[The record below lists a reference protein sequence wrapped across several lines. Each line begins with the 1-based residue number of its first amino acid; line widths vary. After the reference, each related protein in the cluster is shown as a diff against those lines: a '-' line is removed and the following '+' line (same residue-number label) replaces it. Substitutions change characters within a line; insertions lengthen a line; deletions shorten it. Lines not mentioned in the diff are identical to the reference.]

1 MKKQIHFI
9 AILLF
14 FLSINCTKGFSL
26 DNNMIKTPLSES
38 MDEGNK
44 LLSKGK
50 FNSAITIW
58 QKLLEQDA
66 SNANVNF
73 KMGMCYFNSIDEQS
87 KALPYFR
94 KASKTMVEKYDFF
107 NTSEK
112 AAPYDVLYFLGQT
125 YLANNQPD
133 SALIMF
139 FQYDDKNNG
148 TPSIPVDKAIR
159 NCINAKNA
167 AKSPRDVTMKNP
179 GKNVNSTFLETNPVL
194 TIDNSVMFFASRR
207 APKEGAKKT
216 SNINGKFD
224 EDIYFTMKDAK
235 GNWETAIAFKWNTD
249 KDEAPLCLSAD
260 GLTLYI
266 RKDING
272 QADVFQ
278 SNYIDK
284 VWSEPKPVSEI
295 NTSSNETGVSVSAD
309 GKYLYFSSDK
319 EGGIGKFDIYQC
331 VKTGS
336 KWGKPKNMGAL
347 INTNASE
354 ISPFINPNG
363 KTLFFSSNGNKDGMG
378 GYDIFY
384 SEMKEDGN
392 WSAPQTMGFPINT
405 TRDDINYYI
414 IGGGTRYYSTIREEA
429 DSYDIFKIEGGG
441 FSMEN
446 IDATGQVVTLTKEM
460 SVSDVVEVNK
470 TIEKEV
476 DVVETVETTVE
487 VIKEVERVD
496 VEKEKRKMDSMLVI
510 ARKEVNAENIKTESE
525 KVKAEAERVK
535 AEAAIKTA
543 EAEKAKAE
551 AEGKKADAAKAQ
563 ADAERTKSE
572 AIKATAEAAKAKAD
586 AVIAAAQ
593 KAASEAVKAK
603 ADADKAKAD
612 AATSQSFAVK
622 AKAEAEKA
630 TAEANKAK
638 AETDKTKA
646 IADKA
651 KADENSLQLKNQLAE
666 TEKPKY
672 EALKIQ
678 SEAAKSKAEADKLKS
693 QEVLANAQKAQAE
706 ALKAKSESDASKAT
720 AAAQVAQATADN
732 KKAEVDKL
740 KAQADIANAEKAKA
754 DATKAAA
761 NAQTTQAITDAKK
774 AEADKL
780 KAQAEI
786 ANAEKAK
793 ADATKAAAIAQTT
806 QATTDNKKAEAD
818 KLKAQADIANAE
830 KAKADATKVAAIA
843 QTTQATADAKKAE
856 ADKLKAQADLANAEK
871 VKADAAKAMAI
882 AEKAKADADKALA
895 DANARKSQAEIASA
909 EKSKADAAKAA
920 SLAEKSKTDA
930 EAAKAKLEI
939 LKLQPPAPKPTAN
952 PTQKGK

>member
-1 MKKQIHFI
+1 MKKQLHFI
-9 AILLF
+9 SILLF
-14 FLSINCTKGFSL
+14 FLSFNCTKGFSL
-26 DNNMIKTPLSES
+26 ENNMVKTPFSES

-44 LLSKGK
+44 LLSNGQ
-50 FNSAITIW
+50 FSSALTIW

-66 SNANVNF
+66 LNANINF
-73 KMGMCYFNSIDEQS
+73 KLGMCYFNSIDEQS

-94 KASKTMVEKYDFF
+94 KASKTMVQKYDFF
-107 NTSEK
+107 NNSEK
-112 AAPYDVLYFLGQT
+112 AAPYDVLYFLSQT

-133 SALIMF
+133 SALLML
-139 FQYDDKNNG
+139 FQYDDKSNG
-148 TPSIPVDKAIR
+148 NPSIPVDKAIR

-167 AKSPRDVTMKNP
+167 SKSPRDVTMKNP
-179 GKNVNSTFLETNPVL
+179 GKNVNSTFSETNPVL

-207 APKEGAKKT
+207 APKDGIKKI
-216 SNINGKFD
+216 SNTNGKFD

-235 GNWETAIAFKWNTD
+235 GNWEPPIAFKWNTD

-284 VWSEPKPVSEI
+284 VWSQPKPVSEI
-295 NTSSNETGVSVSAD
+295 NSSSNETGVSVSAD
-309 GKYLYFSSDK
+309 GKYLYFCSDK

-336 KWGKPKNMGAL
+336 KWGKPKNLGDI

-470 TIEKEV
+470 TVEKEV

-496 VEKEKRKMDSMLVI
+496 VEKEKRKMDSMLVV
-510 ARKEVNAENIKTESE
+510 ARKEVNAENLKTEAE
-525 KVKAEAERVK
+525 KVKADAERVK

-586 AVIAAAQ
+586 AVMAAAQ
-593 KAASEAVKAK
+593 KAASDAVKAK

-612 AATSQSFAVK
+612 AAASQAITVK
-622 AKAEAEKA
+622 VKAEADKA

-638 AETDKTKA
+638 ADTDKTKA

-651 KADENSLQLKNQLAE
+651 KADENALNLKNQLAE

-706 ALKAKSESDASKAT
+706 ALKAKSESDATKAT

-761 NAQTTQAITDAKK
+761 
-774 AEADKL
+774 
-780 KAQAEI
+780 
-786 ANAEKAK
+786 
-793 ADATKAAAIAQTT
+793 IAQTT
-806 QATTDNKKAEAD
+806 QATADNKKAEAD

-830 KAKADATKVAAIA
+830 KAKADATKAAAIA
-843 QTTQATADAKKAE
+843 QTSQATADAKKAE
-856 ADKLKAQADLANAEK
+856 VDKLKAQADIANAEK
-871 VKADAAKAMAI
+871 VKADAAKATAI
-882 AEKAKADADKALA
+882 ADKAKADADKALA
-895 DANARKSQAEIASA
+895 DANAKKSQAEIASA
-909 EKSKADAAKAA
+909 EKSKADAARAA